1 MGVRK
6 LDGGSK
12 DKGLVA
18 QRGWGIYLH
27 NTRVA
32 RTTADSS
39 HENIQK
45 KRSLRPKKRIA
56 VVSHNILIKVKLP
69 LIS

>member
-45 KRSLRPKKRIA
+45 MLTATKEKNRGCQPQHTHKS
-56 VVSHNILIKVKLP
+56 
-69 LIS
+69 